1 MAKFYFFPAP
11 DCLAR
16 RAPHFGQA
24 KPFQGNTRPRPPF
37 ESVVKE
43 RGGRSL
49 ELQPGLTSFLLSRER
64 IDCDR
69 EKETVLVHIESLRA
83 DLGLA

>member
-1 MAKFYFFPAP
+1 MANFYFFPAP
-11 DCLAR
+11 RL
-16 RAPHFGQA
+16 FGS
-24 KPFQGNTRPRPPF
+24 PRSSFWAGETIPGKYSTWPPF

-49 ELQPGLTSFLLSRER
+49 ELQPGLTSLLIHGQ